1 MVGSAAVVAGVLVS
15 LLGLGGLHAF
25 DVAVK
30 SFAFDSTS
38 TGMAVVA
45 LGAALVA
52 GVTLDEPDDVALR
65 YGRSAPAAGTSRQPR
80 TALAAVLAMAVG
92 LFLFVASI
100 LF

>member
-1 MVGSAAVVAGVLVS
+1 MAGSAVVAAGVLMS
-15 LLGLGGLHAF
+15 LLGLGGVHAF

-52 GVTLDEPDDVALR
+52 GVSLDEPDGALQ
-65 YGRSAPAAGTSRQPR
+65 YGRSAPAAGTSGQRR
-80 TALAAVLAMAVG
+80 TALAAVLVMAVG